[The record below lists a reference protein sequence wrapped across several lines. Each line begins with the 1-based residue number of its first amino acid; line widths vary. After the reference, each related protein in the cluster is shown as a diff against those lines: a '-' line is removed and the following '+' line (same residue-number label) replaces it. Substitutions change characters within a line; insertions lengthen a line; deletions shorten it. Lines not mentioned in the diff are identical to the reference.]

1 MSKFIKIRLFSVSP
15 LLLLLLPL
23 LLDVFHLMLNYELVD
38 KNLSFYLL
46 LVKIIQQ
53 RKLRKILLR
62 ERG

>member
-23 LLDVFHLMLNYELVD
+23 LLDVFHLMLNYELAD

>member
-23 LLDVFHLMLNYELVD
+23 LLDVFHLMRNYEPVD
-38 KNLSFYLL
+38 KNQSFYLL